1 MPADVTAASSPAG
14 TLARAKRSHVRRYVL
29 LLISLMY
36 MITYMDR
43 SNISIAAPA
52 IAKEF
57 SFSKT
62 EIALFFS
69 AFAWAYAAGQVPGGL
84 LPEFFRPTGGLLA
97 NLPLRAFMTA
107 ATPPGGGG
115 APFLAGRLAL
125 GLGGD

>member
-1 MPADVTAASSPAG
+1 MPADVTAASSPVG
-14 TLARAKRSHVRRYVL
+14 TLVSAKRSHVRWYVL

-69 AFAWAYAAGQVPGGL
+69 AFAWAYAARQIPGGWFAD
-84 LPEFFRPTGGLLA
+84 FFWPNRVLLA
-97 NLPLRAFMTA
+97 IVPFSSFMTA
-107 ATPPGGGG
+107 ATAWGSR
-115 APFLAGRLAL
+115 AASLFAILI
-125 GLGGD
+125 DFV

>member
-1 MPADVTAASSPAG
+1 MPAAVTAASSPAG
-14 TLARAKRSHVRRYVL
+14 ALVSAKRSHIRWYVL

-69 AFAWAYAAGQVPGGL
+69 AFAWAYAAGQVPRGR
-84 LPEFFRPTGGLLA
+84 PPRFFRPQGVLVG
-97 NLPLRAFMTA
+97 NRAFLSFMT
-107 ATPPGGGG
+107 G
-115 APFLAGRLAL
+115 ANR
-125 GLGGD
+125 

>member
-1 MPADVTAASSPAG
+1 MPADVTAAISPAG
-14 TLARAKRSHVRRYVL
+14 ALVSAKRSHIRWYVL

-36 MITYMDR
+36 MITYMER

-69 AFAWAYAAGQVPGGL
+69 AFAWAYAAGYVPPRS
-84 LPEFFRPTGGLLA
+84 LPPFFPPQRAVLA
-97 NLPLRAFMTA
+97 IS
-107 ATPPGGGG
+107 PG
-115 APFLAGRLAL
+115 
-125 GLGGD
+125 